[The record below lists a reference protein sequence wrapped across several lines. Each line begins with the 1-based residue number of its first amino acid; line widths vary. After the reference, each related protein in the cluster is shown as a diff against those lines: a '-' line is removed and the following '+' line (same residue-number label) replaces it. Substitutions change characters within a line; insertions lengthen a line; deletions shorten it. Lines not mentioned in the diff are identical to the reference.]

1 MDERCSYCHD
11 GTERENANGQ
21 HEIGCPRRSCPKCG
35 RQYFDAAYEEDA
47 LHAYYLKPT
56 MPDFIHPML
65 YFLVIVLPMDVLLVR
80 RMLQDFTV
88 PWALLFPLGLGTI
101 YIFGKI
107 CRNLYPWL
115 FRKRYNRKYE
125 ESKIPIFN
133 GTEYISEEF
142 SASLHRMSNEGYLYY
157 LISHGVDVPDF
168 FFERIGRSPDAARV
182 EELKAERREL
192 YERRARKERLGRLRE
207 ELAYYEECLSMEAT
221 STEFAI
227 LAKSSGMPAG
237 AFRSRCETR
246 AAQLRREL
254 NTSESTYE

>member
-56 MPDFIHPML
+56 MPHVVRPLLSCLI
-65 YFLVIVLPMDVLLVR
+65 IVLINIRLVPKL
-80 RMLQDFTV
+80 MQGLTM
-88 PWALLFPLGLGTI
+88 PWFALASWGLASLFLIGRA
-101 YIFGKI
+101 
-107 CRNLYPWL
+107 CVSAYPWL

-182 EELKAERREL
+182 EELKAARREL
-192 YERRARKERLGRLRE
+192 YERRACKERLGRLRE